1 MHRFLLQKLQRLQS
15 AQLILLGFAAMIL
28 TGALLL
34 MLPVASREPYSVS
47 FLDALFTATSATCVT
62 GLVVYDTASCWT
74 AFGQGVILLLI
85 QIGGLGVVTIAVL
98 LALISGKKIGLMQRS
113 VMQDS
118 IAAPHVQGIIR
129 LTRFI
134 LCSTLLLE
142 LIGALLV
149 LPSFA
154 AVFGAARGS
163 WYAFFHAVSGFCNAG
178 FDLMGVREQ
187 FSSLTYFSEDLML
200 NAAVMLM
207 IVIGGLGFLTWKD
220 IAEHRLR
227 FREYRLQ
234 SKAILST
241 TALLLLLPF
250 CYFFLV
256 EFRGLPLRA
265 RLLLSAFQAVTP
277 RTAGFNTADYSAMSD
292 TGVALTICLMLI
304 GGAPGSTAGGMKVTT
319 LIVLISSALSVF
331 RQRKDT
337 VLYGRRVSDAGVRDA
352 AALLLMYLFL
362 FLCGSFLLCGIEA
375 VPLKLCMFETASA
388 IGTVGLSMGLTPTL
402 SATSRVILIVLMYM
416 GRVGGLTLIF
426 ATVAK
431 QRNGSGR
438 MPEEAIPVG

>member
-98 LALISGKKIGLMQRS
+98 LVLISGKKIGLMERS

-118 IAAPHVQGIIR
+118 IAAPHVQGIVR

-142 LIGALLV
+142 LIGALLM

-362 FLCGSFLLCGIEA
+362 FFCGSFLLCGIEA

-426 ATVAK
+426 ATVAR

>member
-142 LIGALLV
+142 LIGALLM

-402 SATSRVILIVLMYM
+402 SSTSRVILIVLMYM

>member
-28 TGALLL
+28 TGTLLL

-98 LALISGKKIGLMQRS
+98 LVLVSGKKIGLMQRS

-118 IAAPHVQGIIR
+118 IAAPHVQGIVR

-142 LIGALLV
+142 LIGALLM

-319 LIVLISSALSVF
+319 LVVLISSALSVF

-362 FLCGSFLLCGIEA
+362 FFCGSFLLCGIEA

-426 ATVAK
+426 ATVAR

>member
-142 LIGALLV
+142 LIGALLM

>member
-28 TGALLL
+28 TGTLLL

-98 LALISGKKIGLMQRS
+98 LVLVSGKKIDLMQRS

-118 IAAPHVQGIIR
+118 IAAPHVQGIVR

-142 LIGALLV
+142 LIGALLM

-319 LIVLISSALSVF
+319 LVVLISSALSVF

-362 FLCGSFLLCGIEA
+362 FFCGSFLLCGIEA

-402 SATSRVILIVLMYM
+402 SAISRVILIVLMYM

-426 ATVAK
+426 ATVAR

>member
-142 LIGALLV
+142 LIGALLM

-402 SATSRVILIVLMYM
+402 SATSRVILIALMYM

>member
-28 TGALLL
+28 TGTLLL

-98 LALISGKKIGLMQRS
+98 LVLVSGKKIDLMQRS

-118 IAAPHVQGIIR
+118 IAAPHVQGIVR

-142 LIGALLV
+142 LIGALLM

>member
-28 TGALLL
+28 TGTLLL

-98 LALISGKKIGLMQRS
+98 LVLVSGKKIDLMQRS

-118 IAAPHVQGIIR
+118 IAAPHVQGIVR

-142 LIGALLV
+142 LIGALLM

-256 EFRGLPLRA
+256 EFRGLPAVAVVEREKVCSPILSRFT
-265 RLLLSAFQAVTP
+265 LLFAS
-277 RTAGFNTADYSAMSD
+277 
-292 TGVALTICLMLI
+292 VA
-304 GGAPGSTAGGMKVTT
+304 A
-319 LIVLISSALSVF
+319 SS
-331 RQRKDT
+331 
-337 VLYGRRVSDAGVRDA
+337 A
-352 AALLLMYLFL
+352 AALVSAAVVSAGAAVV
-362 FLCGSFLLCGIEA
+362 GSD
-375 VPLKLCMFETASA
+375 T
-388 IGTVGLSMGLTPTL
+388 
-402 SATSRVILIVLMYM
+402 
-416 GRVGGLTLIF
+416 
-426 ATVAK
+426 
-431 QRNGSGR
+431 
-438 MPEEAIPVG
+438 

>member
-142 LIGALLV
+142 LIGALLM

-402 SATSRVILIVLMYM
+402 SETSRVILIVLMYM

>member
-118 IAAPHVQGIIR
+118 IAAPHVQGIVR

-142 LIGALLV
+142 LIGALLM

-220 IAEHRLR
+220 IAEHRLH

-277 RTAGFNTADYSAMSD
+277 RTAGFNTTDYSAMSD

-337 VLYGRRVSDAGVRDA
+337 VLYGRRVSDAGVCDA

-426 ATVAK
+426 ATVAR

>member
-142 LIGALLV
+142 LIGALLM

-426 ATVAK
+426 ATVAR